1 MNNVWT
7 VKPSSIIRDHAIT
20 VENHGHWSDHT
31 VITGVITPITPCEG
45 VITVK
50 GVITPVIT
58 GVICDHAVITKYF
71 YWGLWEGYNAKFLI
85 QSKKGQIPRVLLFTN
100 LNQYKC
106 YSQ

>member
-7 VKPSSIIRDHAIT
+7 VKPSPIIRDHAIT

-71 YWGLWEGYNAKFLI
+71 YWGLC
-85 QSKKGQIPRVLLFTN
+85 LL
-100 LNQYKC
+100 YKYIIVYKLC
-106 YSQ
+106 AICVVN

>member
-7 VKPSSIIRDHAIT
+7 VKPSPIIRDHAIT

-31 VITGVITPITPCEG
+31 VITPITPCEG

-50 GVITPVIT
+50 GVIT

-71 YWGLWEGYNAKFLI
+71 YWG
-85 QSKKGQIPRVLLFTN
+85 
-100 LNQYKC
+100 
-106 YSQ
+106 YSAARFSP

>member
-7 VKPSSIIRDHAIT
+7 VKPSPIIRDHAIT

-50 GVITPVIT
+50 GVITPLIT
-58 GVICDHAVITKYF
+58 GVICDHKI
-71 YWGLWEGYNAKFLI
+71 FLL
-85 QSKKGQIPRVLLFTN
+85 GFFLTECFCPTG
-100 LNQYKC
+100 
-106 YSQ
+106 

>member
-7 VKPSSIIRDHAIT
+7 VKPSPIIRDHAIT

-71 YWGLWEGYNAKFLI
+71 YWGVHIVSIKFSVLI
-85 QSKKGQIPRVLLFTN
+85 ILIFSHAQRSRGTQQTFLCFGR
-100 LNQYKC
+100 
-106 YSQ
+106 

>member
-7 VKPSSIIRDHAIT
+7 VKPSPIIRDHAIT

-31 VITGVITPITPCEG
+31 VITGVITPITPCED
-45 VITVK
+45 VIKVK

-71 YWGLWEGYNAKFLI
+71 YWGRITTK
-85 QSKKGQIPRVLLFTN
+85 P
-100 LNQYKC
+100 
-106 YSQ
+106 